1 MVQAPNIRPRI
12 FDADDPALTVGS
24 DRLGVLIVDDDD
36 AVTRFL
42 GDALAGMGCE
52 ISLAHDFDQA
62 IRQMHV
68 GIDMVVTDLRMP
80 GRDGMDLVR
89 ALRGSHDRAPLHVV
103 MITACK
109 DEETIGLA
117 TEAGVDDFLFKPVDP
132 VKLMLVLSRTRRS
145 VRLHRMLQRRNTML
159 TRTHERMR
167 TLLCELRDDLD
178 AAAGMHR
185 RLLPREEQLP
195 GLRMTHVYRPAT
207 MLGGDTI
214 GAVTVGE
221 GRTLFFLLDVQGH
234 GVRASLASF
243 HYHRRLQQMAP
254 ADADALSLAMQRLNR
269 EILAEKEE
277 IYATAIAGIVDVP
290 AGEGW
295 IIRAGH
301 PEPLVMQTGG
311 GAADETRRL
320 DTAAAFPLG
329 WFSQA
334 EFRATRFPFAAGTR
348 LVIYSDGL
356 LDCCDAAGVPDAQS
370 LAARIDTCRDRPIA
384 AIGALVERLLA
395 HRDGDMPL
403 ADDVSLLAI
412 EPDCA
417 SGALHDR
424 TDS

>member
-12 FDADDPALTVGS
+12 FDADDPALTAGS
-24 DRLGVLIVDDDD
+24 ERLGVLVVDDDD
-36 AVTRFL
+36 TVTRFL
-42 GDALAGMGCE
+42 GDALARMGCD

-89 ALRGSHDRAPLHVV
+89 ALRESHERAPLHVV
-103 MITACK
+103 MITACR

-145 VRLHRMLQRRNTML
+145 VRLHRMVQRRNTML

-167 TLLCELRDDLD
+167 TLLCRLRDDLD

-269 EILAEKEE
+269 EILAGEDE

-301 PEPLVMQTGG
+301 PEPLLMQCGG
-311 GAADETRRL
+311 GASGVARPL
-320 DTAAAFPLG
+320 DTAPAFPLG

-334 EFRATRFPFAAGTR
+334 DFRATRFPFTAGAR

-356 LDCCDAAGVPDAQS
+356 LDCCEETEIPDAQS
-370 LAARIDTCRDRPIA
+370 LAALLDTCRDQPIA

-395 HRDGDMPL
+395 RRGGDLPL
-403 ADDVSLLAI
+403 ADDVSLFAI
-412 EPDCA
+412 EPDRV
-417 SGALHDR
+417 SGAFHDR
-424 TDS
+424 TDP